1 MYLSLNSI
9 ILLYYFCTEL
19 DVNEFEV
26 LIVANVLSSMHAFEL
41 SPKTQSLCMN
51 ISFSSLFNYSNI
63 KYTW

>member
-9 ILLYYFCTEL
+9 ILLYYYCIEL

-51 ISFSSLFNYSNI
+51 ITFSSLFNYSNI
-63 KYTW
+63 K

>member
-9 ILLYYFCTEL
+9 FLLYYYCIEL

>member
-9 ILLYYFCTEL
+9 ILLYYFCIEL

-41 SPKTQSLCMN
+41 SPKTQSLCIN
-51 ISFSSLFNYSNI
+51 SSFSSLFNYSNI